1 MSPRKPTRKGT
12 NPSEPAADTLPRV
25 APVALSPTL
34 SPADG
39 PLETQI
45 VSSIRRILRA
55 VDQSS
60 RRLLETCGLSAPQLA
75 ALRVLER
82 TGPLTPSALARAIY
96 LSHPTVTGI
105 LGRLEG
111 RGLVRR
117 QPGPRDRRTVL
128 VHLAPAGLELLTRA
142 PTLLQ
147 ERFQRE
153 LAQLPHGERLSILAH
168 LQRVAGLLEAEH
180 LDAAPHLV
188 SKTEELIGPD
198 PGEHSAPQDSDSAS
212 PPQRQ
217 LHP

>member
-1 MSPRKPTRKGT
+1 MKPREPRPGEADPKQI
-12 NPSEPAADTLPRV
+12 PAATAMEDSAKPQPE
-25 APVALSPTL
+25 A
-34 SPADG
+34 

-75 ALRVLER
+75 ALRALER

-117 QPGPRDRRTVL
+117 EPGPRDRRTVL
-128 VHLAPAGLELLTRA
+128 VHVTAAGLELLDRA
-142 PTLLQ
+142 PSLLQ

-153 LAQLPHGERLSILAH
+153 LARLAHWERLSILAH
-168 LQRVAGLLEAEH
+168 MERVAGLLEAEH

-188 SKTEELIGPD
+188 SNTEELIGPD
-198 PGEHSAPQDSDSAS
+198 PGEHLAPQDSGSAT
-212 PPQRQ
+212 PPQRN
-217 LHP
+217 LNP